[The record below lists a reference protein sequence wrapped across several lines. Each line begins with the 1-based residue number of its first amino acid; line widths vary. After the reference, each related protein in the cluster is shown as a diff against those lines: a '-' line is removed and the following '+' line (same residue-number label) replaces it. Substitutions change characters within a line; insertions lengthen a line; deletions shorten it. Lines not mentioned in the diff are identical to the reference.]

1 MAAGKKNRK
10 WVVRAIVSFVAILAL
25 LTFFS
30 NTIMNATIPKVIGQN
45 AVRGNLSS
53 TNSATGTITPDLKT
67 DIKSIANREIDHV
80 LVGNYYHVDA
90 GDPLVSLKP
99 LEEGEDEALETLRDQ
114 LQTAE
119 RAQRDY
125 EMSPAPDNSFTTE
138 QSAIDLAQDNL
149 DTANATLD
157 AARNR
162 DSVISD
168 AEDTIDTYSSQVP
181 GLQATV
187 DAEAASVADYNASIS
202 EIEADITSTQTQI
215 DTLIN
220 LGVPTPTPVPE
231 TPEETLPTDETTETS
246 ETSET
251 TAAATDPRT
260 DTIAELQAQL
270 EALEA
275 QRDATEAL
283 RDEAQARMD
292 SASADLA
299 EAQAEIADAEA
310 TITAAEQLPSVS
322 DAQTAVN
329 RAQTS
334 LDSARTSLSNAQAQA
349 NVTAAQTADA
359 VADRLELIEELEEKI
374 AKAEEAAAATEIVAP
389 ISGTVY
395 SLAVSD
401 GEKMEEDKV
410 IMVIIPPESTYSV
423 TFSFDADVA
432 STFDTGTELTPNDGY
447 IEKCIVTNVHPDERN
462 PREKRIVKCAI
473 EGYDIWPGLQ
483 LTVTA
488 GRSNADYEHVIPCS
502 AVGEDNAGTYV
513 YVIIESSGPLGDKYV
528 VRRVSVTVDKTDGT
542 LCAISGD
549 GIDQGMIVTRS
560 EKPLHNGDRVRLED
574 YSSDQS

>member
-53 TNSATGTITPDLKT
+53 TNSATGTIMPDLKT

-80 LVGNYYHVDA
+80 LVGNYYHVEA
-90 GDPLVSLKP
+90 GDPLISLKP
-99 LEEGEDEALETLRDQ
+99 LEDGEDEALETLRDQ

-138 QSAIDLAQDNL
+138 QSAIDLAQDAL
-149 DTANATLD
+149 DDANETLE
-157 AARNR
+157 AAQNR

-168 AEDTIDTYSSQVP
+168 AEDTIDTYSAQVP

-187 DAEAASVADYNASIS
+187 DAEAASVADYNATIS
-202 EIEADITSTQTQI
+202 EIEADINSTQMQI

-231 TPEETLPTDETTETS
+231 NPEETVATEESTEGTESTEPAPT
-246 ETSET
+246 
-251 TAAATDPRT
+251 TDPRT

-270 EALEA
+270 EALED
-275 QRDATEAL
+275 QKEATEAL

-292 SASADLA
+292 SASAELA
-299 EAQAEIADAEA
+299 EAQGEIASAEA
-310 TITAAEQLPSVS
+310 AITAAEQLPSVS

-334 LDSARTSLSNAQAQA
+334 LNSARTSLSNAQAQA
-349 NVTAAQTADA
+349 NVTAAQTADQ

-395 SLAVSD
+395 SLAVTD

-410 IMVIIPPESTYSV
+410 IMVIIPPESTYSISF
-423 TFSFDADVA
+423 TFDADVA
-432 STFDTGTELTPNDGY
+432 SSFDTGTELTPNDG
-447 IEKCIVTNVHPDERN
+447 
-462 PREKRIVKCAI
+462 
-473 EGYDIWPGLQ
+473 
-483 LTVTA
+483 
-488 GRSNADYEHVIPCS
+488 
-502 AVGEDNAGTYV
+502 
-513 YVIIESSGPLGDKYV
+513 
-528 VRRVSVTVDKTDGT
+528 
-542 LCAISGD
+542 
-549 GIDQGMIVTRS
+549 
-560 EKPLHNGDRVRLED
+560 
-574 YSSDQS
+574 